1 LLSRR
6 ILWVQLKFFHFLLG
20 LSSCRRDSVAVL
32 ELKQALK
39 ELIDIMQGQLLVNVN
54 IPVLVNGYGV
64 FIDLLVNVID
74 DGSSVD
80 HDLETETFSVI
91 FFKA

>member
-1 LLSRR
+1 MLSRR

>member
-1 LLSRR
+1 MLSRR

-91 FFKA
+91 FF

>member
-1 LLSRR
+1 MLTRR

-39 ELIDIMQGQLLVNVN
+39 ELINIMQGQLLVNVN
-54 IPVLVNGYGV
+54 IPILVNGYGV

>member
-1 LLSRR
+1 MLTRR

-91 FFKA
+91 FF